1 MTNIFI
7 LRFNLYCFLLGFR
20 KQNYLETSVPIWG
33 QINIFTNLCLICT
46 SSNYLDKNYKVK
58 RGVQS

>member
-7 LRFNLYCFLLGFR
+7 LRFNLYSYLLGSR
-20 KQNYLETSVPIWG
+20 KQNYLETILPIWV
-33 QINIFTNLCLICT
+33 QINTFTNLCSFFT
-46 SSNYLDKNYKVK
+46 GTNYLDKNYKVI